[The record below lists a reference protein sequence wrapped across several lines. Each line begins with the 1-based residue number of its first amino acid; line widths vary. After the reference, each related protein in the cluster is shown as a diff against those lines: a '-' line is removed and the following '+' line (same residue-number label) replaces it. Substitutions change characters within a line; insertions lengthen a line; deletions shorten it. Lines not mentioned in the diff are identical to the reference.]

1 MSAPSPQPNRDREI
15 ADVLER
21 HGRAGASAAV
31 AHLSVLGTGSVLGL
45 RDPDGRLTPA
55 VEFLPL
61 PMRGAD
67 LLDEIG
73 RIDDNAP
80 RLVAN
85 YRKAFP
91 NATERLTAFGAELDD
106 LETPALGWLLL
117 ACGLV
122 LSLDDAGL
130 AAAGR
135 TTGGVKVDTVVIDR
149 DGHNLFDGRR
159 LLRSLMSYRIA
170 DVPAPV
176 LANSVFESFGDFVA
190 DAIARLLHVRPA
202 EVVVCAGDLLAEN
215 PVLRGRIRSGLA
227 RSRLP
232 VLFTEPSASPAVR

>member
-1 MSAPSPQPNRDREI
+1 MSTNQDREI

-21 HGRAGASAAV
+21 HGRPGASAAV
-31 AHLSVLGTGSVLGL
+31 AHLSVLGTDSVVGL
-45 RDPDGRLTPA
+45 RGPDSRLTPA

-67 LLDEIG
+67 LLDEVG
-73 RIDDNAP
+73 RVDDNAP

-91 NATERLTAFGAELDD
+91 DATERLIAFGAELDD
-106 LETPALGWLLL
+106 LETPALGWLFL

-122 LSLDDAGL
+122 LSLDGAGL
-130 AAAGR
+130 AAANH
-135 TTGGVKVDTVVIDR
+135 TSGGVKVDTIVIDR
-149 DGHNLFDGRR
+149 DGRNMFDGRR

-170 DVPAPV
+170 DAPAPL

-190 DAIARLLHVRPA
+190 DAIARLLRAQPA
-202 EVVVCAGDLLAEN
+202 DVVVCAGDLLAEN
-215 PVLRGRIRSGLA
+215 AVLRTRIRSGLV

-232 VLFTEPSASPAVR
+232 VLFAKPSASPAVR